1 MKKYTIATE
10 AIKHL
15 WQQLSLARCEPLK
28 SYFDDV
34 KEPACYE
41 TATCGPNCEDGVKGG
56 LRCAPGSEIDDG
68 ASHNSCNGG
77 SCTYSGDFS
86 SGEATCCKAK
96 KTIDLDDDEDEQK
109 LRYQPPSCDTGVSC
123 GPTCGEAVEGG
134 LECGP
139 GSMFDKKA
147 LDMPCKGNTDTSP
160 KGVTETTPKD
170 VTDTAAETT
179 AKVTECTYADDFSSG
194 EATCCK
200 PADGKSCDPRKVCGG
215 GLCKCGPTCEDGA
228 KGGLKCAAGSVPKS
242 EMANKKCAAEECTFE
257 ADFKNADAKC
267 CREFTLDELKDAAFT
282 AKRLK
287 DAGFTAAKLKEKSF
301 TAAQLKEKGFT
312 LDELRKAGFTTEQLG
327 SSLGSDKKTCGEA
340 NDEGMDCAGGSV
352 YDKRKKLTPCADHGD
367 GHGNVCTSLDFA
379 DDAATCCTSL
389 KALKEVS
396 LKELTKYFTVDD
408 LKKAG
413 FTAED
418 LTEKGFKTCQHGK
431 DTLSEMTN
439 KDPKFY
445 ENVRKWLAGCKVKA
459 DEYCEGDCDPAK
471 DFFNAKGENQ
481 HCCA

>member
-1 MKKYTIATE
+1 M
-10 AIKHL
+10 
-15 WQQLSLARCEPLK
+15 
-28 SYFDDV
+28 
-34 KEPACYE
+34 
-41 TATCGPNCEDGVKGG
+41 KGG

-123 GPTCGEAVEGG
+123 GPTCGKAVEGG

-139 GSMFDKKA
+139 GSMFDKVA
-147 LDMPCKGNTDTSP
+147 LNTRCKNGAT
-160 KGVTETTPKD
+160 
-170 VTDTAAETT
+170 
-179 AKVTECTYADDFSSG
+179 CTYSEDFSSG

-267 CREFTLDELKDAAFT
+267 CREFTLDELKDAALT

-287 DAGFTAAKLKEKSF
+287 
-301 TAAQLKEKGFT
+301 
-312 LDELRKAGFTTEQLG
+312 
-327 SSLGSDKKTCGEA
+327 DKKTCGEA

-431 DTLSEMTN
+431 DTLAEMAN
-439 KDPKFY
+439 KDPDFY
-445 ENVRKWLAGCKVKA
+445 ENVREWLAGCEVKA